1 MKNKLLF
8 LLKYYLFWL
17 VFAVVAKVLFLVYQ
31 GSETLTLTG
40 TDYLMLF
47 WKGLR
52 MDLSFGGYIMMLS
65 CVVLAA
71 GVFLPWR
78 LVKYVMAGESKSPAK
93 RESSIIYCS

>member
-1 MKNKLLF
+1 MKNRLLF

-17 VFAVVAKVLFLVYQ
+17 VFAIVAKVLFLVYQ

-40 TDYLMLF
+40 SDYLSHF

-65 CVVLAA
+65 CVLLAV
-71 GVFLPWR
+71 GVFLPGR
-78 LVKYVMAGESKSPAK
+78 L
-93 RESSIIYCS
+93 